1 MWKERIESEAWE
13 EEEEEEERSSLFQ
26 GDGVQWGSADGCGG
40 VGVRCMSSVGMQSRV
55 SPTIGGPGF
64 ALLRAFP
71 PHGQALPLF
80 CDLHTNV
87 GG

>member
-1 MWKERIESEAWE
+1 MWKERIQSEAWE
-13 EEEEEEERSSLFQ
+13 VEEEEEGSALLQ

-40 VGVRCMSSVGMQSRV
+40 MGFRCMSSVGMQSRV
-55 SPTIGGPGF
+55 STTIGGSGF
-64 ALLRAFP
+64 GLLRAFP

-80 CDLHTNV
+80 CDLHTSL